1 MPPHTQLESDPLCGD
16 EKYEMVKQLG
26 RGAFGSVVL
35 AKEKD
40 TGQPVRAA
48 AVGCRRAAARDGQ
61 LPAHIC
67 LTLHLRVCKRVL
79 AQQVTR
85 CDMALRR

>member
-48 AVGCRRAAARDGQ
+48 AAGCVHPAACDGQ

-67 LTLHLRVCKRVL
+67 LTLHLCACQHVQ
-79 AQQVTR
+79 AQLVTW
-85 CDMALRR
+85 CDMAPRR